1 MECIMKRIAP
11 LLIIL
16 LICIG
21 IPAASANIGEDTH
34 FIHVVDDSGRT
45 VTMNGYPERIVS
57 LAPSNTELIFAVGAG
72 DKLVAVAEQ
81 SDYPDEALLIPTVG
95 GYTTI
100 SVEKVIA
107 AKPDLVVAVPKNSE
121 EVIGRLESLGLTVLI
136 IDPKSIDEILLSIS
150 LLGNVTGNTREAE
163 ELNAN
168 LSRRIAKV
176 MDTVAVKSY
185 SPSIAHIVWHDPLW
199 VSGDNTFQNEVI
211 SAAGGR
217 NAFIHLEEWKIVG
230 LEEFV
235 SANPDYIITS
245 SGTGMGSAGYDAIY
259 NYVLTEPRL
268 SRLDAVKNNR
278 VILIDTDVISR
289 GGPRIVDALEK
300 VAEALH
306 PELFDQAH
314 SAEPQARQSP
324 VTAAL
329 PLLALFGILLFLV
342 RRH

>member
-1 MECIMKRIAP
+1 MALNMKRIAP
-11 LLIIL
+11 LLLIL
-16 LICIG
+16 LISIG
-21 IPAASANIGEDTH
+21 GTTASAEEVEDTH
-34 FIHVVDDSGRT
+34 SITVVDDSGRT

-72 DKLVAVAEQ
+72 DRLVAVADQ
-81 SDYPDEALLIPTVG
+81 SDYPDDALLLPTVG

-107 AKPDLVVAVPKNSE
+107 ANPDLVVAVPKNSE
-121 EVIGRLESLGLTVLI
+121 EVLERLESLGLTVLI
-136 IDPKSIDEILLSIS
+136 INPKTIDEILLSIS
-150 LLGNVTGNTREAE
+150 LLGTVTGNEREAE

-168 LSRRIAKV
+168 LSRRITV
-176 MDTVAVKSY
+176 VTDTVAVKSY
-185 SPSIAHIVWHDPLW
+185 TPSIAHIVWHDPIW
-199 VSGDNTFQNEVI
+199 VSGDSTFQNEVI
-211 SAAGGR
+211 RIAGGR
-217 NAFIHLEEWKIVG
+217 NAFIHIDEWKIVG

-259 NYVLTEPRL
+259 TYVLTEPRL

-289 GGPRIVDALEK
+289 GGPRIVDALEE

-306 PELFDQAH
+306 PELF
-314 SAEPQARQSP
+314 AESISDVSDPPQSSP
-324 VTAAL
+324 CAV
-329 PLLALFGILLFLV
+329 IVLV
-342 RRH
+342 AFFAVSVFIMKRR